1 MQRMAA
7 TLSSEDAAPPLGLRQ
22 RVPGSD
28 DDASAAP
35 SNNAQQLPF
44 DAVDDSHDT
53 DPRVDAPR
61 TLTQR
66 DVAALIINKMIG
78 TGIFTGPYTVL
89 VSTQSKSI
97 AMGLWTVG
105 FGYTIL
111 R

>member
-1 MQRMAA
+1 MA
-7 TLSSEDAAPPLGLRQ
+7 SSPKPEDATPFASASLRQ
-22 RVPGSD
+22 RALASD
-28 DDASAAP
+28 DGASATP
-35 SNNAQQLPF
+35 SHNVRQLPF
-44 DAVDDSHDT
+44 DPADDPHDA

-97 AMGLWTVG
+97 AMGLWAVG